1 MARKSR
7 KEIAR
12 AVAASAPAAGM
23 KVYRTAVYV
32 RLFRED
38 GRKIE
43 SDTVENQKEL
53 LEGYVD
59 REPSLE
65 LAGMYVDRH
74 VTGTKF
80 DRPEFNRMISDMKA
94 GMIDC
99 IVVKDLSRLGRNY
112 LEAGDYIEKIF
123 PFFGVRFIAVTDGYD
138 SLTSGT
144 AEDGLVVPLKN
155 LINEAYA
162 KDISKKICSTFDGLF
177 EKGVYLATTAAY
189 GYRKDLEDSHS
200 LLVDENVRDVVVRI
214 FKERLAGKSL
224 AQIARGL
231 NADGIMAPSVYWQ
244 SIGVIHKEKYRNLWE
259 GKQVRRILENVV
271 YTGDV
276 EISKTYRAYY
286 RGITRAVS
294 RDKGERFYV
303 EGHHEAIIDHE
314 TFDRVQELMQETKA
328 GYEAARQNLGGER
341 NKREDKLQGL
351 LYCGH
356 CGNKMNLYRKTV
368 KLVNGYGHYS
378 TYVCR
383 RAATYGEADPPKN
396 VKAEAMERIVMEL
409 LKAHMAVYVDAR
421 ERMRMLNQKP
431 EAAEKRSALKKELS
445 GKKARREKIGGFIQA
460 LYTDFADGVFS
471 EEEYLE
477 MKAGYV
483 SELEALDGEMARLK
497 EEMEGL
503 ALDYAGNG
511 EMAAAF
517 GKYLGAEELTK
528 EMAQTFIRKIVCYGS
543 DRFEVEYTFAGELAE
558 LVEKGGD
565 GAA

>member
-1 MARKSR
+1 M
-7 KEIAR
+7 
-12 AVAASAPAAGM
+12 
-23 KVYRTAVYV
+23 
-32 RLFRED
+32 
-38 GRKIE
+38 
-43 SDTVENQKEL
+43 
-53 LEGYVD
+53 
-59 REPSLE
+59 
-65 LAGMYVDRH
+65 
-74 VTGTKF
+74 
-80 DRPEFNRMISDMKA
+80 
-94 GMIDC
+94 
-99 IVVKDLSRLGRNY
+99 
-112 LEAGDYIEKIF
+112 
-123 PFFGVRFIAVTDGYD
+123 
-138 SLTSGT
+138 
-144 AEDGLVVPLKN
+144 
-155 LINEAYA
+155 
-162 KDISKKICSTFDGLF
+162 
-177 EKGVYLATTAAY
+177 
-189 GYRKDLEDSHS
+189 
-200 LLVDENVRDVVVRI
+200 VRI

-396 VKAEAMERIVMEL
+396 VKAEAMEMIVMEL

-528 EMAQTFIRKIVCYGS
+528 EMAQAFIRKIVCYGS

>member
-7 KEIAR
+7 KESAM
-12 AVAASAPAAGM
+12 AVAASAPAVGM

-32 RLFRED
+32 RLSRED
-38 GRKIE
+38 ERKIE
-43 SDTVENQKEL
+43 SDTVENQRAL
-53 LEGYVD
+53 LEGFVD
-59 REPSLE
+59 GEPSLE
-65 LAGMYVDRH
+65 LADVYVDRH
-74 VTGTKF
+74 VSGTKF
-80 DRPEFNRMISDMKA
+80 DRPEFNRMVADMRA
-94 GMIDC
+94 GRIDC

-177 EKGVYLATTAAY
+177 EKGVFLATTAAY
-189 GYRKDLEDSHS
+189 GYRKDLEDSHN
-200 LLVDENVRDVVVRI
+200 LKVDEGVSDVVIRI
-214 FKERLAGKSL
+214 FKERLDGKSL

-244 SIGVIHKEKYRNLWE
+244 SIGVIHKQKYTNLWE

-286 RGITRAVS
+286 RGITKSVS

-303 EGHHEAIIDHE
+303 GGHHEAIIDHE

-351 LYCGH
+351 LFCGH
-356 CGNKMNLYRKTV
+356 WGNKMNLYRKTV
-368 KLVNGYGHYS
+368 KLVGGYGHYS

-383 RAATYGEADPPKN
+383 RAATYGEADPTKN
-396 VKAEAMERIVMEL
+396 IKADVMEGLVMEL
-409 LKAHMAVYVDAR
+409 LRAHMAVYVDAR
-421 ERMRMLNQKP
+421 ERMRALNRGP
-431 EAAEKRSALKKELS
+431 EAA
-445 GKKARREKIGGFIQA
+445 GRRDKVSGFIRV
-460 LYTDFADGVFS
+460 LYDDFTDGVFS
-471 EEEYLE
+471 EGEYLE

-483 SELEALDGEMARLK
+483 SELEVLDAEVAALEAEAERL
-497 EEMEGL
+497 
-503 ALDYAGNG
+503 APDYAGDG
-511 EMAAAF
+511 KMAAAF

-528 EMAQTFIRKIVCYGS
+528 ELAQTFIKKIICYGS
-543 DRFEVEYTFAGELAE
+543 DRFEVEYTFAEELAD
-558 LVEKGGD
+558 LVEKGG
-565 GAA
+565 GKA

>member
-1 MARKSR
+1 MKQQQYNTALYMRLSR
-7 KEIAR
+7 DDELEGES
-12 AVAASAPAAGM
+12 ASISTQKQILRDYANEQGFL
-23 KVYRTAVYV
+23 VVDEYV
-32 RLFRED
+32 DDGFSGTNFERPSFKRMIEDIED
-38 GRKIE
+38 GKINC
-43 SDTVENQKEL
+43 V
-53 LEGYVD
+53 
-59 REPSLE
+59 
-65 LAGMYVDRH
+65 
-74 VTGTKF
+74 VT
-80 DRPEFNRMISDMKA
+80 
-94 GMIDC
+94 
-99 IVVKDLSRLGRNY
+99 KDLSRLGRNY

-303 EGHHEAIIDHE
+303 EGHHEAIIEHG
-314 TFDRVQELMQETKA
+314 TFDRVQELMQETRA
-328 GYEAARQNLGGER
+328 GYEAARRNAGGER
-341 NKREDKLQGL
+341 NKRVDKLQGL

-356 CGNKMNLYRKTV
+356 CGNKMSLYRKTV
-368 KLVNGYGHYS
+368 KLVNGHGHYS

-396 VKAEAMERIVMEL
+396 IKAETMEGIVMEL
-409 LKAHMAVYVDAR
+409 LKAHISLYVDAR
-421 ERMRMLNQKP
+421 GRMRVLNRKP
-431 EAAEKRSALKKELS
+431 ETAEKRSALGKELS
-445 GKKARREKIGGFIQA
+445 GKEARREKIGGFIRA
-460 LYTDFADGVFS
+460 LYADFADGVFS

-477 MKAGYV
+477 MKAAYV
-483 SELEALDGEMARLK
+483 SELEALDAGIAGLEA
-497 EEMEGL
+497 EMEGL
-503 ALDYAGNG
+503 APDYAGDG

-543 DRFEVEYTFAGELAE
+543 DRFDVEYTFAGELAE
-558 LVEKGGD
+558 LVEKGGV

>member
-1 MARKSR
+1 METLNSKTYHA
-7 KEIAR
+7 
-12 AVAASAPAAGM
+12 
-23 KVYRTAVYV
+23 AVYL
-32 RLFRED
+32 RLSRED
-38 GRKIE
+38 GDVAEGSRALSNSI
-43 SDTVENQKEL
+43 SNQKEL
-53 LEGYVD
+53 VMDYLRSHAEIQVYSVYTDDGWSGVD
-59 REPSLE
+59 
-65 LAGMYVDRH
+65 
-74 VTGTKF
+74 F
-80 DRPEFNRMISDMKA
+80 QRPEFQRMLSDIRE
-94 GMIDC
+94 GSVDC
-99 IVVKDLSRLGRNY
+99 VVVKDLSRFGRNY
-112 LEAGDYIEKIF
+112 IESGRYIEKIF
-123 PFFGVRFIAVTDGYD
+123 PMLGVRFIAVNDGYD
-138 SLTSGT
+138 SL
-144 AEDGLVVPLKN
+144 DGQYGNDMVIPFKN

-396 VKAEAMERIVMEL
+396 VKAEAMEMIVMEL

>member
-32 RLFRED
+32 RLSRED

-294 RDKGERFYV
+294 RDKGER
-303 EGHHEAIIDHE
+303 
-314 TFDRVQELMQETKA
+314 
-328 GYEAARQNLGGER
+328 

>member
-7 KEIAR
+7 KGNAG
-12 AVAASAPAAGM
+12 AVASVPAAGGQ
-23 KVYRTAVYV
+23 VYQTAIYV
-32 RLFRED
+32 RLSRED
-38 GRKIE
+38 GRKVE
-43 SDTVENQKEL
+43 SDTVENQRAF
-53 LEGYVD
+53 LEDYVAGD
-59 REPSLE
+59 PSLE
-65 LAGMYVDRH
+65 LAGVYVDRH

-80 DRPEFNRMISDMKA
+80 DRPEFGRMIADMRA
-94 GMIDC
+94 GRIGC

-144 AEDGLVVPLKN
+144 TEDGLVVPLKN

-162 KDISKKICSTFDGLF
+162 KDISKKICSTFEGLF
-177 EKGVYLATTAAY
+177 EKGVFLATTAAY
-189 GYRKDLEDSHS
+189 GYRKDPEDPHG
-200 LLVDENVRDVVVRI
+200 LLVDEAVKDVVIRI

-224 AQIARGL
+224 ARIARDL

-244 SIGVIHKEKYRNLWE
+244 SIGVIRKQKYTNRWE

-286 RGITRAVS
+286 RGITKSVVRE
-294 RDKGERFYV
+294 KGERFYV
-303 EGHHEAIIDHE
+303 EGHHEALIDHE
-314 TFDRVQELMQETKA
+314 TYDRVQELIRKTKA
-328 GYEAARQNLGGER
+328 DYEAAHRNIGGER

-396 VKAEAMERIVMEL
+396 IKAETMEGIVLEL
-409 LKAHMAVYVDAR
+409 LKAHVAVYVDAR
-421 ERMRMLNQKP
+421 ERMRMLNRKP
-431 EAAEKRSALKKELS
+431 EAAGRRAALEKELS
-445 GKKARREKIGGFIQA
+445 GKEGRREKVGGFIRA
-460 LYTDFADGVFS
+460 LYADFADGVFS

-483 SELEALDGEMARLK
+483 SELEVLDAETAGLRAEL
-497 EEMEGL
+497 EGF
-503 ALDYAGNG
+503 APDYAGDAR
-511 EMAAAF
+511 MAEAF
-517 GKYLGAEELTK
+517 GKYLGAEGLTR
-528 EMAQTFIRKIVCYGS
+528 EMARAFIKKIVCYGN
-543 DRFEVEYTFAGELAE
+543 DRFEVEYTFEEELEE
-558 LVEKGGD
+558 LVKKAGGD
-565 GAA
+565 AE

>member
-7 KEIAR
+7 KEIAK

-32 RLFRED
+32 RLSRED
-38 GRKIE
+38 ERKIE

-59 REPSLE
+59 GEPSLE
-65 LAGMYVDRH
+65 LAGVYVDRH
-74 VTGTKF
+74 VSGTKF
-80 DRPEFNRMISDMKA
+80 DRPEFNRMVADMRT
-94 GMIDC
+94 GRIDC

-162 KDISKKICSTFDGLF
+162 KDISRKICSSFEGQF
-177 EKGVYLATTAAY
+177 EKGVYFATTAAY
-189 GYRKDLEDSHS
+189 GYRKDPEDSHG

-244 SIGVIHKEKYRNLWE
+244 SIGVIHKEKYTNLWE

-276 EISKTYRAYY
+276 EISKSYRAYY
-286 RGITRAVS
+286 RGITRPVS

-303 EGHHEAIIDHE
+303 EGHHEALIDHG
-314 TFDRVQELMQETKA
+314 TFDRVQELMRETRA
-328 GYEAARQNLGGER
+328 GYEAARQNPGGER

-368 KLVNGYGHYS
+368 KLVDGYGHYS

-383 RAATYGEADPPKN
+383 RSSTYGEADPSKN
-396 VKAEAMERIVMEL
+396 IKADVMEGLVMEL
-409 LKAHMAVYVDAR
+409 LKAHMAVYVDER
-421 ERMRMLNQKP
+421 ERMRMLNRKP
-431 EAAEKRSALKKELS
+431 EAAGKRSALEKELS
-445 GKKARREKIGGFIQA
+445 GKEGRREKIGGFIRA
-460 LYTDFADGVFS
+460 LYADFADGVLS
-471 EEEYLE
+471 EGEYLE
-477 MKAGYV
+477 MKAGYF
-483 SELEALDGEMARLK
+483 SELEALDAETAGLRA
-497 EEMEGL
+497 EMEGL
-503 ALDYAGNG
+503 APDYAGDG

-517 GKYLGAEELTK
+517 EKYLGAEELTK
-528 EMAQTFIRKIVCYGS
+528 EMAQTFIKKIVCYGS

-558 LVEKGGD
+558 LMEKGGA

>member
-1 MARKSR
+1 METLNSKTYHA
-7 KEIAR
+7 
-12 AVAASAPAAGM
+12 
-23 KVYRTAVYV
+23 AVYL
-32 RLFRED
+32 RLSRED
-38 GRKIE
+38 GDVAEGSRALSNSI
-43 SDTVENQKEL
+43 SNQKEL
-53 LEGYVD
+53 VMDYLRSHAEIQVYSVYTDDGWSGVD
-59 REPSLE
+59 
-65 LAGMYVDRH
+65 
-74 VTGTKF
+74 F
-80 DRPEFNRMISDMKA
+80 QRPEFQRMLSDIRE
-94 GMIDC
+94 GSVDC
-99 IVVKDLSRLGRNY
+99 VVVKDLSRFGRNY
-112 LEAGDYIEKIF
+112 IESGRYIEKIF
-123 PFFGVRFIAVTDGYD
+123 PMLGVRFIAVNDGYD
-138 SLTSGT
+138 SL
-144 AEDGLVVPLKN
+144 DGQYGNDMVIPFKN

-396 VKAEAMERIVMEL
+396 VKAEAMEMIVMEL

-528 EMAQTFIRKIVCYGS
+528 EMAQIFIRKIVCYGS

>member
-1 MARKSR
+1 METLNSKTYHA
-7 KEIAR
+7 
-12 AVAASAPAAGM
+12 
-23 KVYRTAVYV
+23 AVYL
-32 RLFRED
+32 RLSRED
-38 GRKIE
+38 GDVAEGSRALSNSI
-43 SDTVENQKEL
+43 SNQKEL
-53 LEGYVD
+53 VMDYLRSHAEIQVYSVYTDDGWSGVD
-59 REPSLE
+59 
-65 LAGMYVDRH
+65 
-74 VTGTKF
+74 F
-80 DRPEFNRMISDMKA
+80 QRPEFQRMLSDIRE
-94 GMIDC
+94 GSVDC
-99 IVVKDLSRLGRNY
+99 VVVKDLSRFGRNY
-112 LEAGDYIEKIF
+112 IESGRYIEKIF
-123 PFFGVRFIAVTDGYD
+123 PMLGVRFIAVNDGYD
-138 SLTSGT
+138 SL
-144 AEDGLVVPLKN
+144 DGQYGNDMVIPFKN

-396 VKAEAMERIVMEL
+396 VKAEAMEMIVMEL

-431 EAAEKRSALKKELS
+431 EAAEKRSALKKEFS